1 MRHFLMIAVAA
12 VALAGCQQKQEL
24 SASGAWVR
32 LPAVSGRPGA
42 AYFTLHG
49 GAAADTLV
57 AVSAPFA
64 ARAEM
69 HETMADHD
77 MGNAAMPMMTM
88 APIDKVPVPAGGA
101 VTFAPGGRHV
111 MLFDVAPGTR
121 AGDSAPITLS
131 FASGRKIEATAK
143 IVGAG
148 DPPPAS

>member
-1 MRHFLMIAVAA
+1 MRHFPTVALAA
-12 VALAGCQQKQEL
+12 VALAGCQQKQEV

-69 HETMADHD
+69 HETMADHA
-77 MGNAAMPMMTM
+77 MSGAMPMMTM
-88 APIDKVPVPAGGA
+88 APIDKVPVPAGGD

-111 MLFDVAPGTR
+111 MLFGVAPGTR